1 MKILSFEALRGLLAL
16 WVVIGHVIKHA
27 GYNPEELG
35 PFKLLAS
42 PGLAVDCFIIL
53 SGFVIFMLLDSQRT
67 SYAQFITRRFFRL
80 APLYFVLCVISVM
93 TLDWQTSVISGQTW
107 QSSAVI
113 NDQAIHRDTKQYL
126 FQHLIAHATMLHG
139 AIADKIL
146 PHSEYA
152 IVGQAWS
159 ISVEWQFYLIAPAL
173 FFLISTRKWRGL
185 GCVLLMICLAR
196 ALNYGAEGFLINQ
209 AGYFLIGIACY
220 FAWKQSDLTHAT
232 DFRLV
237 EIFALMGIMAA
248 YFMTTRSVSLI
259 IWTAAFTMALA
270 EKHKLPTRLLAM
282 FTNVAKLPLLQ
293 WLGKISYSVYM
304 VHMLIAYFWFACLPH
319 LFPGIG
325 KRDFLLC
332 ALPLITFSTLIVS
345 TLTHRFIEL
354 PGMRLGARVSKG
366 RAVQARNPEPAKGE
380 V

>member
-1 MKILSFEALRGLLAL
+1 VKIQSFEALRGLLAL

-35 PFKLLAS
+35 PLRLLAS
-42 PGLAVDCFIIL
+42 PGFAVDCFIIL

-80 APLYFVLCVISVM
+80 APLYFVLTAISAM
-93 TLDWQTSVISGQTW
+93 TLDWQMSIISQHPW
-107 QSSAVI
+107 QSNAVI
-113 NDQAIHRDTKQYL
+113 NDQLIHRNTSQYL
-126 FQHLIAHATMLHG
+126 FQHLLAHATMLHG
-139 AIADKIL
+139 AIADSIL
-146 PHSEYA
+146 PNSEYA
-152 IVGQAWS
+152 IIGQAWS

-196 ALNYGAEGFLINQ
+196 TLNYGGEGFLINQ
-209 AGYFLIGIACY
+209 AGYFLIGIASY
-220 FAWKQSDLTHAT
+220 FAWKQNDLFQPT

-237 EIFALMGIMAA
+237 EVFALMAIMTA
-248 YFMTTRSVSLI
+248 YFMTSRSVSLI
-259 IWTAAFTMALA
+259 IWTAVFTMALA
-270 EKHKLPTRLLAM
+270 EQHKSPTRLVTILNGIAR
-282 FTNVAKLPLLQ
+282 LPLLQ

-304 VHMLIAYFWFACLPH
+304 AHMLIVYFWFACLQH
-319 LFPGIG
+319 LLPGLG

-332 ALPLITFSTLIVS
+332 ALPLVTLTTLIVS
-345 TLTHRFIEL
+345 ALTHRFIEL
-354 PGMRLGARVSKG
+354 PGMKLGARISKG
-366 RAVQARNPEPAKGE
+366 WATQTRNPEPAKGD

>member
-1 MKILSFEALRGLLAL
+1 MKIQSFEALRGLLAL

-35 PFKLLAS
+35 PLKLLAS

-53 SGFVIFMLLDSQRT
+53 SGFVIFMLLDSQRA

-93 TLDWQTSVISGQTW
+93 TLDWQMSVISGQTW

-113 NDQAIHRDTKQYL
+113 NDQVIHRDTKQYL
-126 FQHLIAHATMLHG
+126 FQHLIAHATMLHS

-152 IVGQAWS
+152 IIGQAWS

-173 FFLISTRKWRGL
+173 FFLISIQKWRGL

-196 ALNYGAEGFLINQ
+196 ALNYGGEGFLINQ

-220 FAWKQSDLTHAT
+220 YAWKQSHLIHAT
-232 DFRLV
+232 DFRLI
-237 EIFALMGIMAA
+237 EAFALMAVMTA

-259 IWTAAFTMALA
+259 IWTAVFTMALA
-270 EKHKLPTRLLAM
+270 EKHKSPTRLLTM
-282 FTNVAKLPLLQ
+282 LNNVARLPLLQ

-304 VHMLIAYFWFACLPH
+304 AHMLIAYFWFAHLPH
-319 LFPGIG
+319 LLPGIG

-332 ALPLITFSTLIVS
+332 ALPLVTLTTLIVS
-345 TLTHRFIEL
+345 ALTHRFIEL
-354 PGMRLGARVSKG
+354 PGMRFGARISKG
-366 RAVQARNPEPAKGE
+366 KAAQA
-380 V
+380 